1 MRTENKEFH
10 VVLNGKDLGVA
21 MSGIPSSV
29 YGVVDVY
36 GRCTEVELVREGNVK
51 IDVADMEDARPSLSR
66 DHNLC
71 FSQYCG
77 ANAVVSSDGQNVKRQ
92 TPDSEFTEAS
102 VFSNQPL
109 KRNELFELT
118 IKKTI
123 DQWSGS
129 LQMGQSIT
137 VGDMKYKLNIY
148 FLLSLNTL

>member
-1 MRTENKEFH
+1 VGDRVGVMRTENKEFH
-10 VVLNGKDLGVA
+10 VVINGKDLGVA
-21 MSGIPSSV
+21 MSSIPSSV
-29 YGVVDVY
+29 YGVIDVY

-51 IDVADMEDARPSLSR
+51 TDAADVELARASVCR
-66 DHNLC
+66 DRSLC

-77 ANAVVSSDGQNVKRQ
+77 ANAVVSSDGRNVKRQ

-102 VFSNQPL
+102 VFSNRPL

-129 LQMGQSIT
+129 LQMG
-137 VGDMKYKLNIY
+137 
-148 FLLSLNTL
+148 

>member
-1 MRTENKEFH
+1 MRTEDKEFR
-10 VVLNGKDLGVA
+10 VIINGKDLGVA
-21 MSGIPSSV
+21 MSSIPSSV

-51 IDVADMEDARPSLSR
+51 TDMAEMELLRSSISR
-66 DHNLC
+66 DRNLC

-77 ANAVVSSDGQNVKRQ
+77 TNAIVSSDGRNVQRQ

-102 VFSNQPL
+102 VFSNRAL

-118 IKKTI
+118 VKRTI

-129 LQMGQSIT
+129 LQMG
-137 VGDMKYKLNIY
+137 
-148 FLLSLNTL
+148 